1 MSKSHSLGEMPY
13 LTGVFPD
20 RHGEPALP
28 VGVDLDQF
36 LRQGTAGHQDM
47 ELVWFPSRSESFQLF
62 SRLERVQT
70 AMTT

>member
-1 MSKSHSLGEMPY
+1 M
-13 LTGVFPD
+13 GVFPD

-36 LRQGTAGHQDM
+36 LRQGTAGHQDT
-47 ELVWFPSRSESFQLF
+47 ELVWFPSGSESFQLF